1 VGRLLI
7 TGAAGAIGS
16 VLRRELGPRWD
27 HLRGFDLQPYDPAVD
42 GEEVVVGDLR
52 DASQVADAVSGAD
65 AIVHLAGVPSERAF
79 DEVLAHNI
87 RGTYHVL
94 EAARQ
99 HGVRRVVLAS
109 TNHVIGFHPVDEH
122 LDDRSPARP
131 DTYYGVAKLAGEGLA
146 SLYADKFGL
155 ETVSVRIG
163 TFRDRP
169 SHRRHLW
176 TWLSHRD
183 AVHLFDRCIVG
194 PVEGHLVVY
203 GISANTRCWWSN
215 PAGDALGYEPR
226 DDAEAYLSDIVATDP
241 WTAVDPEEP
250 TEQRQGGPFVGW
262 FPDAYG
268 PRPAA
273 GP

>member
-1 VGRLLI
+1 MGRLLI

-16 VLRRELGPRWD
+16 VLRRELGPRWE
-27 HLRGFDLQPYDPAVD
+27 HLRGFDLQPYDPLRP

-52 DASQVADAVSGAD
+52 ELAQVTDAVRGAD

-79 DEVLAHNI
+79 DEVVEHNI
-87 RGTYHVL
+87 CGTYHVL

-99 HGVRRVVLAS
+99 QQVRRVVLAS
-109 TNHVIGFHPVDEH
+109 TNHVIGYHPVDEH
-122 LDDRSPARP
+122 LDDCSPTRP

-169 SHRRHLW
+169 SHRRHLS

-183 AVHLFDRCIVG
+183 AVHLFDRCLVG
-194 PVEGHLVVY
+194 PVAGHLVVY
-203 GISANTRCWWSN
+203 GVSANTRCWWSN
-215 PAGDALGYEPR
+215 PLADALGYRPR
-226 DDAEAYLSDIVATDP
+226 DDAEAYLADVLANDP
-241 WTAVDPEEP
+241 QPGADPDP
-250 TEQRQGGPFVGW
+250 TERRQGGPFVGW
-262 FPDAYG
+262 FADVYG
-268 PRPAA
+268 PRPPT